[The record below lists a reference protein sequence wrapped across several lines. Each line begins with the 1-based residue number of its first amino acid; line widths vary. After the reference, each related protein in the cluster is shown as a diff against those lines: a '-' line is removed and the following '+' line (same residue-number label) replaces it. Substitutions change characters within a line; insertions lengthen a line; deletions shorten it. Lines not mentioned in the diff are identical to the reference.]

1 MTLLRRVPNIER
13 IGGILPGRPWAGRH
27 EEGRVAGSRMAG
39 GPARVSLIGAGVVA
53 LAAAAILIAWSLGA
67 FGPGGAAAA
76 TSSPGLP
83 SGSPAPLPSGSES
96 PPTPAPTVPPPTPVP
111 TPVLVPAPL
120 TGVPVAPDVAARQP
134 IAVMIDDHFDARP
147 QSGFNAASVV
157 WHAPAEGGIP
167 RYMLIFQDE
176 IPKSVG
182 PVRSARLYY
191 VEWAA
196 EWRSLF
202 VHAGGSPDA
211 IATLRAKGQGE
222 WVYDADEVRWGGQ
235 YLFRAT
241 DRFPPH
247 NVYTDGKHLR
257 ELAEVLGAVDE
268 PLEPV
273 WSFAADAEPAQRPAG
288 GTIRVV
294 YPYETIVYRYDNA
307 TNRYLRYACPGVCT
321 IRRTKTA
328 HIDRADGEVIAP
340 KNVVILRMRFGPLND
355 GHPTAG
361 RLEAHNVGTGEAW
374 ISSNGV
380 TVKGTWSKASSK
392 APTLLFGPNGAPISL
407 TPGQTFVQVIPL
419 NYAFDIRDGTL
430 PVPGPSGSLAP

>member
-1 MTLLRRVPNIER
+1 M
-13 IGGILPGRPWAGRH
+13 AGT
-27 EEGRVAGSRMAG
+27 RMAG
-39 GPARVSLIGAGVVA
+39 GPARGYLIGLAVVA
-53 LAAAAILIAWSLGA
+53 LAAVAILVAWSVGA
-67 FGPGGAAAA
+67 FGSGGAAAA

-83 SGSPAPLPSGSES
+83 SGSPAPVPSGSES
-96 PPTPAPTVPPPTPVP
+96 PPSPTPAPTVPPPTPIP

-120 TGVPVAPDVAARQP
+120 TGLPVAPGVAARQP

-157 WHAPAEGGIP
+157 WHAPAEAGIP

-182 PVRSARLYY
+182 PVRSARQYY

-196 EWRSLF
+196 EWRALY

-222 WVYDADEVRWGGQ
+222 WVYDADEFRWGGR
-235 YLFRAT
+235 YLWRAT

-247 NVYTDGKHLR
+247 NVYSDGKSLR
-257 ELAEVLGAVDE
+257 ELAEELNAVDE

-273 WSFAADAEPAQRPAG
+273 WSFAPDTDPALRPTG

-307 TNRYLRYACPGVCT
+307 TNRYVRYACPGVCT
-321 IRRTKTA
+321 VKRTKTA

-340 KNVVILRMRFGPLND
+340 KNVVILRMPFGPLND
-355 GHPTAG
+355 GHPNKY
-361 RLEAHNVGTGEAW
+361 RLEARNVGAGEAW

-407 TPGQTFVQVIPL
+407 TAGQTFVQVIPL
-419 NYAFDIRDGTL
+419 DYAFDIRDGST
-430 PVPGPSGSLAP
+430 PVPSPSGSPGP